1 MSVKSSTTSTEVLD
15 SAGPRASSKTPL
27 EGSCVMT
34 GKSVGIGL
42 AVVEEL
48 VRAHD
53 GSISVESTPGA
64 GSCFRVCLAARGQVP
79 IPSLR

>member
-1 MSVKSSTTSTEVLD
+1 MCHDGQVL
-15 SAGPRASSKTPL
+15 
-27 EGSCVMT
+27 
-34 GKSVGIGL
+34 GIGL

-53 GSISVESTPGA
+53 GSISVESTPGE

-79 IPSLR
+79 IPSLQ